1 MPPSGI
7 TTTLAAGST
16 TTGSGVS
23 VRLDSGILV
32 SALLGFWKGRSAA
45 DPDATPSLPIKTA
58 PVSAEEGDRLVAAND
73 IPPGAIR
80 EDAILAM

>member
-1 MPPSGI
+1 MCPFALILEYWFLLSWVSG
-7 TTTLAAGST
+7 
-16 TTGSGVS
+16 
-23 VRLDSGILV
+23 R
-32 SALLGFWKGRSAA
+32 GRSAA